1 MMNESPQYD
10 QVLLRKAQTIERC
23 VARARQE
30 YEASEGN
37 FLSSLSHQDAAILN
51 LQRACEAALDMAQ
64 RVISQ
69 NGWGIAES
77 SKDLF
82 SLLQRHQ
89 VLSAEMASSLVR
101 MVGFRNLAVHDYQEL
116 DMAIVQAI
124 IEKQTQDLLDFSEQ
138 MLKQFFKKVA

>member
-1 MMNESPQYD
+1 
-10 QVLLRKAQTIERC
+10 
-23 VARARQE
+23 
-30 YEASEGN
+30 
-37 FLSSLSHQDAAILN
+37 LSHQDAAILN

>member
-30 YEASEGN
+30 YEASAGN
-37 FLSSLSHQDAAILN
+37 FLGSLSHQDAAILN

-64 RVISQ
+64 RIISQ

-82 SLLQRHQ
+82 ALLHRHQ
-89 VLSAEMASSLVR
+89 ALSADMASSLVR

-116 DMAIVQAI
+116 DMGIVQAI